1 MCGKRS
7 RCSFSRLEVILIV
20 CLVLMIALTVVLL
33 VLHFLTKDTDDSNND
48 VVEAARYLVGVGR
61 ADCTGPVAQVPLMG
75 YANPDQVGGGL
86 LSRLYSRAFIVAD
99 LEDSKRVVFVS
110 ADIGMVSQR
119 LRLEVLKQLQS
130 KYGEL
135 YRQDNVILSG
145 THTHSGPGGYFQY
158 TLFWI
163 TSKGLVRPALS
174 SMVNGIVKSIE
185 IAHNSMRKGR
195 LFINRGTVENSQI
208 NRSPFSY
215 LKNPA
220 SERSRYSSN
229 TDKEMVVLKMADED
243 GHELGLISWF
253 AVHPVSMNNSNHLV
267 NSDNVGYA
275 SYLFE
280 QEKNKGALPG
290 EGSFVAAFASSNLG
304 DVSPNTRG
312 PFCVNTGESC
322 DNPQSICPIG
332 GAAMCMAKGPGSDM
346 FESTRIIGQN
356 IFLKAK
362 ELYEK
367 ASQEVTGPL
376 SSAHQWV
383 NMSNVSVELNAT
395 HTVKT
400 CKPALGHSFAAGTID
415 GVGAFNFTQGSVE
428 GDPFWDQIRDQLL
441 GEPSNET
448 KACHKPKPILFST
461 GEMTWPHPW
470 HPDIVDVQIAAI
482 GSLAI
487 LAVPGEFT
495 TMSGRRLREAVKSE
509 FDSHGTPGMNIVI
522 AGLCNVYTHY
532 ITTYEEYQVQRYEA
546 ASTIYGPHTL
556 SAYIQLFR
564 GLAKAIAL
572 VSSISYMPQAAG
584 DPKPCQW
591 LWLLLSE
598 ATQVLSS
605 PFSSETTLRNTT
617 WYEYNSCNRG
627 LTPLEKFWA
636 FCSSEWRKSVPPTFQ
651 HGPKLLL
658 FYQRKTKICYVF
670 AVPGRAHCH
679 CGHVNRQE
687 LWAGISRHV
696 LGAGFRRA
704 QQQGSRCPAG
714 IGPAGRAQTEILSF
728 AFPLTLLFLQS
739 VQAGLGGGAGAV
751 LCFLRESWLSL
762 WLFNELIFPLPE
774 CHSGFAPWSRAPT
787 FQRNQCDPAAFP
799 QR

>member
-1 MCGKRS
+1 MAGKRS
-7 RCSFSRLEVILIV
+7 RCSFSRLELILIV
-20 CLVLMIALTVVLL
+20 CLVLMISLTVVLL
-33 VLHFLTKDTDDSNND
+33 VLHFLTRNTND
-48 VVEAARYLVGVGR
+48 CIDNIAEEAKYLVGVGR

-75 YANPDQVGGGL
+75 YANPEQVGGGL
-86 LSRLYSRAFIVAD
+86 LSRLYSRAFIVA
-99 LEDSKRVVFVS
+99 EPQGSRRVVFVS

-119 LRLEVLKQLQS
+119 VRLEVLKQLRS

-163 TSKGLVRPALS
+163 TSRGLVQPTLKS
-174 SMVNGIVKSIE
+174 IVNGIVKSID
-185 IAHNSMRKGR
+185 IAHENMKKGR

-215 LKNPA
+215 LANPQ
-220 SERSRYSSN
+220 SERNRYSSN
-229 TDKEMVVLKMADED
+229 TDKEMVLLKMVDVE

-280 QEKNKGALPG
+280 QEKNKGMLPG
-290 EGSFVAAFASSNLG
+290 EGPFVAAFASSNLG

-312 PFCVNTGESC
+312 PFCANTGESC
-322 DNPQSICPIG
+322 DNPQSTCPVG
-332 GAAMCMAKGPGSDM
+332 GASMCMAKGPGKDM

-356 IFLKAK
+356 IYLKAK

-383 NMSNVSVELNAT
+383 NMTNVSVELNAT
-395 HTVKT
+395 HTVQT

-415 GVGAFNFTQGSVE
+415 GVGALNFTQGSVE

-448 KACHKPKPILFST
+448 KACHQPKPILFNT

-470 HPDIVDVQIAAI
+470 HPDIVDVQIVAI

-495 TMSGRRLREAVKSE
+495 TMSGRRLREAVQRE
-509 FDSHGTPGMNIVI
+509 FDSHGSPGMNVVI

-532 ITTYEEYQVQRYEA
+532 IATYEEYQLQRYEA

-556 SAYIQLFR
+556 SAYIQLYR

-572 VSSISYMPQAAG
+572 NG
-584 DPKPCQW
+584 
-591 LWLLLSE
+591 
-598 ATQVLSS
+598 T
-605 PFSSETTLRNTT
+605 
-617 WYEYNSCNRG
+617 
-627 LTPLEKFWA
+627 
-636 FCSSEWRKSVPPTFQ
+636 
-651 HGPKLLL
+651 
-658 FYQRKTKICYVF
+658 
-670 AVPGRAHCH
+670 
-679 CGHVNRQE
+679 QE
-687 LWAGISRHV
+687 LS
-696 LGAGFRRA
+696 
-704 QQQGSRCPAG
+704 P
-714 IGPAGRAQTEILSF
+714 GPEPPFFNVTS
-728 AFPLTLLFLQS
+728 LTLLPSLSVESAPAGKTFGDVLEEVRQEYREGEVAEVTFVGANPRNSAENATEHNFLTVERYSNISSSWRVVLNDASWDTRFYWSKGTRGQS
-739 VQAGLGGGAGAV
+739 NVTIEWHIPAGTEPGLYRLRYFGHYKKRAN
-751 LCFLRESWLSL
+751 FLRVISVPFEGSSSA
-762 WLFNELIFPLPE
+762 FQIT
-774 CHSGFAPWSRAPT
+774 AP
-787 FQRNQCDPAAFP
+787 
-799 QR
+799 

>member
-1 MCGKRS
+1 MAGKRS
-7 RCSFSRLEVILIV
+7 KCSFSRLELILIA
-20 CLVLMIALTVVLL
+20 CLVLMISLTVALL
-33 VLHFLTKDTDDSNND
+33 VLHFLTRNANDCTNNIAE
-48 VVEAARYLVGVGR
+48 EAKYLVGVGR

-86 LSRLYSRAFIVAD
+86 LSRLYSRAFIVA
-99 LEDSKRVVFVS
+99 EPQGSRRVVFVS

-119 LRLEVLKQLQS
+119 VRLEVLKQLRS

-163 TSKGLVRPALS
+163 TSKGLVQPALKS
-174 SMVNGIVKSIE
+174 IVNGIVKSID
-185 IAHNSMRKGR
+185 IAHENMKKGR

-215 LKNPA
+215 LANPE
-220 SERSRYSSN
+220 SERNRYSSN
-229 TDKEMVVLKMADED
+229 TDKEMVLLKMVDED

-267 NSDNVGYA
+267 NSDNMGYA

-280 QEKNKGALPG
+280 QEKNKGMLPG

-312 PFCVNTGESC
+312 PFCTNTGESC
-322 DNPQSICPIG
+322 DNPQSTCPIG
-332 GAAMCMAKGPGSDM
+332 GAAMCMAKGPGKDM

-356 IFLKAK
+356 IYLKAK
-362 ELYEK
+362 V
-367 ASQEVTGPL
+367 Q
-376 SSAHQWV
+376 
-383 NMSNVSVELNAT
+383 
-395 HTVKT
+395 T

-448 KACHKPKPILFST
+448 KACHKPKPILFNT

-495 TMSGRRLREAVKSE
+495 TMSGRRLREAVQSE
-509 FDSHGTPGMNIVI
+509 FDSHGTPGMNVVI

-532 ITTYEEYQVQRYEA
+532 ISTYEEYQLQRYEA

-556 SAYIQLFR
+556 SAYIQLYR

-572 VSSISYMPQAAG
+572 NG
-584 DPKPCQW
+584 TRE
-591 LWLLLSE
+591 LSPGPE
-598 ATQVLSS
+598 P
-605 PFSSETTLRNTT
+605 PFFNVTS
-617 WYEYNSCNRG
+617 
-627 LTPLEKFWA
+627 
-636 FCSSEWRKSVPPTFQ
+636 
-651 HGPKLLL
+651 
-658 FYQRKTKICYVF
+658 
-670 AVPGRAHCH
+670 
-679 CGHVNRQE
+679 
-687 LWAGISRHV
+687 
-696 LGAGFRRA
+696 
-704 QQQGSRCPAG
+704 
-714 IGPAGRAQTEILSF
+714 
-728 AFPLTLLFLQS
+728 LTLLPSLSTESAPAGKTFGDVLEEVRQEYREGEVAEVTFVGANPRNSAENTTEHNFLTVERYSNISSSWRVVLNDASWDTRFYWSKGSRGQS
-739 VQAGLGGGAGAV
+739 NVTIEWHIPAGTEPGV
-751 LCFLRESWLSL
+751 YRLRYFGHYKKRATLVRVISVPFEGSSSA
-762 WLFNELIFPLPE
+762 FQIT
-774 CHSGFAPWSRAPT
+774 AP
-787 FQRNQCDPAAFP
+787 
-799 QR
+799 